1 MLWRKRTGVRGTG
14 GATGGVIDAVGL
26 LSALGVE
33 VCLSLLGDGDGV
45 LTLVCCRHY
54 DRCGGLE
61 SCWVLVVGFVK
72 VVGYEGVDGYQIG
85 LYVSRRKKEVS
96 QTHIR

>member
-1 MLWRKRTGVRGTG
+1 MEHTGVRGTC
-14 GATGGVIDAVGL
+14 GATGGVVDAVGL

-33 VCLSLLGDGDGV
+33 VGLSLLGDGDGV
-45 LTLVCCRHY
+45 LTLVCGRHY
-54 DRCGGLE
+54 DRCGVLE

-72 VVGYEGVDGYQIG
+72 VVGDEGVDGYRIG
-85 LYVSRRKKEVS
+85 LYVSRGKKEVS

>member
-1 MLWRKRTGVRGTG
+1 MAGRDLLASKQIKLLVWARHTGVGSAS

-45 LTLVCCRHY
+45 LTLVCGRHY
-54 DRCGGLE
+54 DRSGG
-61 SCWVLVVGFVK
+61 WVGKVFVVFGCM
-72 VVGYEGVDGYQIG
+72 
-85 LYVSRRKKEVS
+85 VS
-96 QTHIR
+96 